1 MLGHM
6 ERIRSFIRRALGPSD
21 AVSAPHLQ
29 SPSAVPFVAIMT
41 IDRAWGNHP
50 DVPRVF
56 REFGLPSCSNCT
68 VRFEE
73 TLGEAAAAYGVPLD
87 DLLAALNGLTP

>member
-1 MLGHM
+1 MLVHM
-6 ERIRSFIRRALGPSD
+6 ERIRSFIRRALAPSD
-21 AVSAPHLQ
+21 SVRGPHLQ

-41 IDRAWGNHP
+41 VDRAWGNHP

-73 TLGEAAAAYGVPLD
+73 TLEEVATAYGVPLD
-87 DLLAALNGLTP
+87 DLLAALNALTP

>member
-6 ERIRSFIRRALGPSD
+6 ERIRSFIRRALAPSD
-21 AVSAPHLQ
+21 AAGDPQLQ
-29 SPSAVPFVAIMT
+29 SSSAVPFVATMT
-41 IDRAWGNHP
+41 VDRAWGNHP

-73 TLGEAAAAYGVPLD
+73 TLDEAAAAYGVPLG
-87 DLLAALNGLTP
+87 DLLAALNALTP